1 MRDEERDEVT
11 TDTAPD
17 ADASA
22 VVAWSGP
29 IVAKGDVI
37 S

>member
-1 MRDEERDEVT
+1 MRDEEPDEAT

-29 IVAKGDVI
+29 DRRQR
-37 S
+37 